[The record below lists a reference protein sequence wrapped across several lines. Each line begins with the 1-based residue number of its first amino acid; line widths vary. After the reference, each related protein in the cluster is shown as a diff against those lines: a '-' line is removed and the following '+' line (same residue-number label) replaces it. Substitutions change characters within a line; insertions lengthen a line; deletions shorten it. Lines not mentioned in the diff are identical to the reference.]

1 MAQVAPVVEDGVS
14 GENSDFI
21 KENLLMQKLSLNC
34 EGEDPEAGSSSAV
47 QESEPSEE
55 NKEMR
60 VSKAQK
66 RRDKKAEKGR

>member
-1 MAQVAPVVEDGVS
+1 
-14 GENSDFI
+14 
-21 KENLLMQKLSLNC
+21 MQKLSLNC
-34 EGEDPEAGSSSAV
+34 EGEDPEVASSAAV

-66 RRDKKAEKGR
+66 TRDKKAEKGR

>member
-1 MAQVAPVVEDGVS
+1 
-14 GENSDFI
+14 
-21 KENLLMQKLSLNC
+21 MQKLSLNC
-34 EGEDPEAGSSSAV
+34 EGEDLGAAGNSAV

-66 RRDKKAEKGR
+66 RRDKKAEKGW